1 MDESSSITKVLLM
14 ELSVVGNVD
23 TTLEGAEHRC
33 QDFFIGLLVFEDFER
48 GVVRGVVRAA

>member
-1 MDESSSITKVLLM
+1 MKVQMKVQLM
-14 ELSVVGNVD
+14 EISVVGNVD
-23 TTLEGAEHRC
+23 TLEGAEHRC